1 MKEIERDI
9 PNWKR
14 FRQMYPE
21 ESAFAD
27 QFESRYAKMASG
39 EAKERLAKLVNVE
52 LGIAVLRET
61 EIDRESFSKM
71 LAAIAK

>member
-14 FRQMYPE
+14 FRQKYPE

-27 QFESRYAKMASG
+27 QFETRYAKMAPG
-39 EAKERLAKLVNVE
+39 DAKSRLAKLVNVE
-52 LGIAVLRET
+52 L
-61 EIDRESFSKM
+61 
-71 LAAIAK
+71 

>member
-14 FRQMYPE
+14 FRMQYPE

-27 QFESRYAKMASG
+27 QFESRYAKMAPG

-52 LGIAVLRET
+52 L
-61 EIDRESFSKM
+61 
-71 LAAIAK
+71 